1 MSEAELEAD
10 SVNVDLRM
18 KHAAHSVLRERI
30 VEHVFIGRAMQ
41 RLWQLGVMDVDVLRA
56 EFDASGY
63 DIVMSCGEV
72 LRHIQF
78 KASLTDGSRN
88 EVNVN
93 ERLACAPSGCVIWL
107 GVTDALEIEEYRW
120 FGGEPGQRLPDLSA
134 RGHARHTRGNAQG
147 VKAERLNQRRVPKS
161 AFELLADLDDV
172 LHRLFPLRPIARS

>member
-1 MSEAELEAD
+1 MSEVELEGD
-10 SVNVDLRM
+10 STNGDIRL

-72 LRHIQF
+72 MLHIQF
-78 KASLTDGSRN
+78 KASLVDGSRD

-93 ERLACAPSGCVIWL
+93 ERLTHAPSGCVIWL
-107 GVTDALEIEEYRW
+107 CVTDALEIEEYRW
-120 FGGEPGQRLPDLSA
+120 FGAEPGRRLPDLSA
-134 RGHARHTRGNAQG
+134 RGHARHTRGNSQG
-147 VKAERLNQRRVPKS
+147 VKAERPNQRRVPKS
-161 AFELLADLDDV
+161 AFEVLADLDDV
-172 LHRLFPLRPIARS
+172 LQRLFALQRAT